1 MGIMR
6 GIIFLSFFCGFSQLH
21 HQTIAVGGGITT
33 SGVIYS
39 VGQAS
44 VIGNNMSGGFLITQ
58 GFVQPLSDFYY
69 VEDINSNFNVAV
81 YPNPFVNEF
90 EASFDKEYNNTAIT
104 IQTLSG
110 QTIFKRKYQNKNLV
124 RVNLSGYS
132 GQTYIVTI
140 NADGKKFTA
149 KLIKND

>member
-1 MGIMR
+1 MK
-6 GIIFLSFFCGFSQLH
+6 IFLLLFPLLAFSQLH
-21 HQTIAVGGGITT
+21 HQTLGIGGGSTS

-39 VGQAS
+39 VGQSS

-58 GFVQPLSDFYY
+58 GFVQPLSDSYY
-69 VEDINSNFNVAV
+69 VEDINTNFNVAV

-90 EASFDKEYNNTAIT
+90 EASFDKEYNNMNVL

-110 QTIFKRKYQNKNLV
+110 QTVFRKNYQNNNSI
-124 RVNLSGYS
+124 RVDLSGYS

-140 NADGKKFTA
+140 NADGKTFTA

>member
-1 MGIMR
+1 MKFYLFLLPIM
-6 GIIFLSFFCGFSQLH
+6 CFSQLH
-21 HQTIAVGGGITT
+21 HQTLGIGGGSTS

-39 VGQAS
+39 VGQSS

-58 GFVQPLSDFYY
+58 GFVQPLSDSYY
-69 VEDINSNFNVAV
+69 FEEINTNFNVAV

-90 EASFDKEYNNTAIT
+90 EASFDKEYNNMNVL

-110 QTIFKRKYQNKNLV
+110 QTVFRKNYQNNNSI
-124 RVNLSGYS
+124 RVDLSGYS

-140 NADGKKFTA
+140 NADGKTFTA

>member
-1 MGIMR
+1 MR
-6 GIIFLSFFCGFSQLH
+6 IYLLLLPIISSSQLH
-21 HQTIAVGGGITT
+21 HQTLGVSGGSTT

-39 VGQAS
+39 VGQSS
-44 VIGNNMSGGFLITQ
+44 VIGNNISGGFLINQ
-58 GFVQPLSDFYY
+58 GFVQPLSDSYY
-69 VEDINSNFNVAV
+69 VDDIDTNFNVAV

-90 EASFDKEYNNTAIT
+90 EASFDKEYNNMNVL

-110 QTIFKRKYQNKNLV
+110 QTVFRKNYQNNNSI

-140 NADGKKFTA
+140 NADGKTFTA

>member
-1 MGIMR
+1 MK
-6 GIIFLSFFCGFSQLH
+6 IFLLLLPLLGFSQLH
-21 HQTIAVGGGITT
+21 HQTLGIAGGSTS

-39 VGQAS
+39 VGQSS

-58 GFVQPLSDFYY
+58 GFVQPLSDSYY
-69 VEDINSNFNVAV
+69 VEDINTNFNVAV

-90 EASFDKEYNNTAIT
+90 EASFDKEYNNMNVL

-110 QTIFKRKYQNKNLV
+110 QTVFRKNYQNNNSI

-140 NADGKKFTA
+140 NADGKTFTA